1 VFQGI
6 VDVLPKRQRQL
17 RGLRDSAGQPDDR
30 NHANQHVDDLS
41 GRRARTHRG
50 IGLSSVGRHSTT
62 DSDQRSDPHEF
73 QGFRIEPGGVDLA
86 AAAQFHIACVID
98 GQPPQ
103 PFHLVQG
110 HLILPSQ
117 IASDEITATL
127 TGKQA
132 PGG

>member
-1 VFQGI
+1 MQHATSSQWPSRPHSPRHR
-6 VDVLPKRQRQL
+6 PK
-17 RGLRDSAGQPDDR
+17 P
-30 NHANQHVDDLS
+30 
-41 GRRARTHRG
+41 
-50 IGLSSVGRHSTT
+50 SVGRHSTT

-98 GQPPQ
+98 GQPTQ

-110 HLILPSQ
+110 QTPSFPSQ